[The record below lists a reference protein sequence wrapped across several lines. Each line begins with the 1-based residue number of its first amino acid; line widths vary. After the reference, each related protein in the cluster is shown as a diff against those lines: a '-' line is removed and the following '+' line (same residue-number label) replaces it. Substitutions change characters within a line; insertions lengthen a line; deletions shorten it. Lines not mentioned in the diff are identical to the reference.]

1 MKCAAVNREL
11 RKKQLF
17 DTGNEQALKKM
28 SLFLDY
34 VLSDKLRY
42 TNTRIKQIHTSFNKV
57 ASDVTEGRRS
67 IGEITDFLRDEYG
80 VELIGLES
88 ENRIRPAWF
97 RSDYVSGVYAT
108 SDALSIILI
117 YVLVH
122 QYKFS
127 EEKCNK
133 VIKSINDIAGSVNL
147 GYITEAEIKE
157 CLYDEEG
164 LVVEKLQSVKKE

>member
-1 MKCAAVNREL
+1 MKCAASNRSL
-11 RKKQLF
+11 RKKK
-17 DTGNEQALKKM
+17 TYAAGKEEALKKM

-42 TNTRIKQIHTSFNKV
+42 TNTRIKQIHTSFNRV
-57 ASDVTEGRRS
+57 SLDVQQGRRS
-67 IGEITDFLRDEYG
+67 IGQITDFLRDEYG

-97 RSDYVSGVYAT
+97 RSDYVGGVHAAE
-108 SDALSIILI
+108 DALTVVLI

-127 EEKCNK
+127 KEKCNRVMK
-133 VIKSINDIAGSVNL
+133 GINELASSVNA
-147 GYITEAEIKE
+147 GYVTESDIRE
-157 CLYDEEG
+157 CLQDEEG

>member
-42 TNTRIKQIHTSFNKV
+42 TNTRIKQIHTSFNRV
-57 ASDVTEGRRS
+57 SLDVQQGRRS

-80 VELIGLES
+80 VEPDAEHR
-88 ENRIRPAWF
+88 NRPAWF
-97 RSDYVSGVYAT
+97 KSDYVGGVYAAE
-108 SDALSIILI
+108 DALTVVLI